1 MDIRPVVKRTSR
13 HRSYLVCLLLLVAI
27 TACRERTSTV
37 TDDQRAA
44 ADPRIGAFLIEGQR
58 AYQRGDYQT
67 ALVWTDSAEAHAPG
81 LTDTHFLRGLVYSSL
96 KRYDQAAAAYERVLA
111 TDPHYQGAQYNLGLN
126 AARQGKLRNAINHFA
141 KEKATYPTS
150 SLYLELGRAYAQLGE
165 ADTAKTAY
173 RQALALDSANATAHL
188 WLGQLHEDLGEL
200 DSALVHSQAGLDLR
214 PQNLDYRYIVGT
226 QLYRLGQLEEAA
238 AHLRPVAEE
247 QAWHHGAQYNF
258 SQVLLRLGRR
268 EEAEQYQQ
276 RAERAQVL
284 LQEMDDAEEATE
296 RAPDHLQHWLD
307 LSSAYR
313 RAGRLDEAIDAYQVA
328 ATLEPS
334 NLYLQNNLANLLH
347 AGGCFKE
354 ALYHYQAILRIDS
367 TLPDVWLNLGVVYA
381 NVDST
386 EAARSAWQRV
396 LSYRPGDATASAYLE
411 KLEE

>member
-1 MDIRPVVKRTSR
+1 M
-13 HRSYLVCLLLLVAI
+13 LLVVI

-37 TDDQRAA
+37 TDEQRAA

-58 AYQRGDYQT
+58 AFQRGDYQT
-67 ALVWTDSAEAHAPG
+67 ALVWADSAEAHAPG
-81 LTDTHFLRGLVYSSL
+81 LTDMHFLRGLVYSAL
-96 KRYDQAAAAYERVLA
+96 KRYDQAAVAYERVLA
-111 TDPHYQGAQYNLGLN
+111 TDPQYQGAHYNLGLN
-126 AARQGKLRNAINHFA
+126 AVRQGKLQNAINHFA

-150 SLYLELGRAYAQLGE
+150 ALYLELGRTYAQLGE
-165 ADTAKTAY
+165 ADSAKTAY
-173 RQALALDSANATAHL
+173 WQALALDTTNATAHL

-200 DSALVHSQAGLDLR
+200 DSALVHSQAGLNLR

-247 QAWHHGAQYNF
+247 QAWHHGAQYNL

-268 EEAEQYQQ
+268 EEAERYQQ
-276 RAERAQVL
+276 RAEEAQGL
-284 LQEMDDAEEATE
+284 LQEVDNAEEATQ
-296 RAPDHLQHWLD
+296 RAPNNLQYWLD

-328 ATLEPS
+328 ATLDPS

-347 AGGCFKE
+347 ADGRFRE

-381 NVDST
+381 NLDST
-386 EAARSAWQRV
+386 AAARSAWQRV
-396 LSYRPGDATASAYLE
+396 LSYRPSDATASEYLE
-411 KLEE
+411 KLKP